1 MADNALV
8 IPATFKVG
16 SEFPPYLP
24 LPGGDVKPMNECS
37 REEVEAAVEE
47 LKSVARA
54 SRDRLQ
60 HAYEEH
66 VRDVEMLAQV
76 AAYFARFDQ
85 WSDVRSGGTVRETLW
100 HIEPTDY

>member
-24 LPGGDVKPMNECS
+24 LPGGEMKAMSECT
-37 REEVEAAVEE
+37 REEVAAAIDE
-47 LKSVARA
+47 LKSVARS

-60 HAYEEH
+60 QAYEEH
-66 VRDVEMLAQV
+66 VRDVETLAQV
-76 AAYFARFDQ
+76 TAYLARFEK
-85 WSDVRSGGTVRETLW
+85 WADVREGGTVREVLW
-100 HIEPTDY
+100 HVEDSDD

>member
-24 LPGGDVKPMNECS
+24 LPGGEMKAMSECS
-37 REEVEAAVEE
+37 REEVAAAVEE
-47 LKSVARA
+47 LKSVARS
-54 SRDRLQ
+54 SRERLQ
-60 HAYEEH
+60 QAYEEH

-76 AAYFARFDQ
+76 SAYLARFAN
-85 WSDVRSGGTVRETLW
+85 WADVRRGGSVREILW
-100 HIEPTDY
+100 HVEDTDY